1 MSLTNWKLDL
11 TIDLKAHGLAP
22 KAEVDRLTRER
33 DEAQAA
39 ARLADFKAEA
49 ADIECVR
56 LRATQSSPEVL
67 ELVNATKALVAYWRE
82 VYPTGTCGVRTDE
95 RIRVEVAHDALAAVE
110 RKAEPKARYEFVASS
125 GGWQEG
131 GMVRDIRT
139 QELVFG
145 SWRGICDD
153 NSLAAFH
160 KARCEAECA
169 RLNASD
175 AAGRKS

>member
-110 RKAEPKARYEFVASS
+110 RKAEPKPQPPERWTTERMPF
-125 GGWQEG
+125 
-131 GMVRDIRT
+131 
-139 QELVFG
+139 
-145 SWRGICDD
+145 
-153 NSLAAFH
+153 LAAPHVENAWGVNRGDQWHGPF
-160 KARCEAECA
+160 APEVCRALA
-169 RLNASD
+169 IALNAAA